1 MHSLLSAKNQQKC
14 STYAN
19 CSKYWLNLPMRLS
32 QNNCFQTFYETFKL
46 LATFVELFAH
56 SSLLALSQQKNNKS
70 YQWNFLKV
78 AAPKCWKELQ
88 TASFVESL
96 VHSLLSA
103 ESQQKWNV

>member
-1 MHSLLSAKNQQKC
+1 
-14 STYAN
+14 
-19 CSKYWLNLPMRLS
+19 MRLS

-78 AAPKCWKELQ
+78 AAPKC
-88 TASFVESL
+88 
-96 VHSLLSA
+96 
-103 ESQQKWNV
+103 